1 MIKLVDKIE
10 DANCI
15 THGGTMHADEVF
27 ATAFLELYLKDIRL
41 KRMATIDM
49 KTIPNTIIVYDIG
62 GGEFDHHQKPN
73 KVRDNDIPYAS
84 FGLLWQKYGML
95 YLKQENIEHEDEVFQ
110 EFDKNLIEG
119 IDAIDNG
126 VFPKIESS
134 YKVQTI
140 SDIIK
145 SFNPSFGS
153 KEVEDE
159 QFKKAVF
166 IAKEIIVEN
175 LYHINGKILAR
186 KMITDKLKATT
197 NQILILDT
205 YMPYEETLLK
215 SKLGDQILF
224 AIFPSNRGGY
234 IIKTLPKSLT
244 DKTTRLDF
252 PEEWT
257 GLTNEQ
263 LEQVSGIVGATFC
276 YNNSFIVGCKTK
288 QSAIKL
294 ATIAINKA
302 NKDV

>member
-10 DANCI
+10 EANCI
-15 THGGTMHADEVF
+15 THSGTMHADEVF

-41 KRMATIDM
+41 KRTATIDM
-49 KTIPNTIIVYDIG
+49 KTIPNTTIVYDIG
-62 GGEFDHHQKPN
+62 GEEFDHHQN
-73 KVRDNDIPYAS
+73 QAKVRDNNIPYAS
-84 FGLLWQKYGML
+84 FGLLWQKFGLL

-153 KEVEDE
+153 NEVEDE

-175 LYHINGKILAR
+175 LYHINGKVLAR
-186 KMITDKLKATT
+186 KMITDKLKTTT

-205 YMPYEETLLK
+205 YMPYEETILK
-215 SKLGDQILF
+215 SKLGDKILF

-234 IIKTLPKSLT
+234 IIKTIPKSLT
-244 DKTTRLDF
+244 DKTTRINF
-252 PEEWT
+252 PKEWI

-263 LEQVSGIVGATFC
+263 LEQVSGVVGATFC